1 MLNKLLE
8 GEALKNYIDE
18 EFKLEIYK
26 SKGMDKPGLRYKGS
40 QHGLLAAYAQLVES
54 AMREDVIPAQIMH
67 DLLIAIAEDL
77 GKGTCKDESK

>member
-40 QHGLLAAYAQLVES
+40 QHGLLAAYALLVEL

-67 DLLIAIAEDL
+67 DLLITIAEDL

>member
-8 GEALKNYIDE
+8 GKALEQYRDE

-40 QHGLLAAYAQLVES
+40 QHGLLAAYAQLVEL
-54 AMREDVIPAQIMH
+54 AIKEDVIPAKIMH
-67 DLLIAIAEDL
+67 DLLMVTAEDL
-77 GKGTCKDESK
+77 GQVTCEDESK

>member
-8 GEALKNYIDE
+8 GEALKNYVDE

-40 QHGLLAAYAQLVES
+40 QHGLLAAYAQLVEL

>member
-8 GEALKNYIDE
+8 GEALKNYVDE

-40 QHGLLAAYAQLVES
+40 QHGLLAAYAQLVEL
-54 AMREDVIPAQIMH
+54 AMREDVIPAEVMH

>member
-8 GEALKNYIDE
+8 GDALKDYVDE

-40 QHGLLAAYAQLVES
+40 QHGLLAAYAQLVEL

>member
-40 QHGLLAAYAQLVES
+40 QHGLLAAYAQLVEL